1 MTSKYKSDFL
11 ANMSHE
17 LRTPL
22 NSLLILSKM
31 LHQNTEG
38 NLTAKQ
44 VEHARTIHMAGS
56 DLLSLIND
64 ILDLSK
70 IESGTMSI
78 DVSQVQF
85 KDIQNEVEAN
95 FRPVALSKKLDF
107 EVELDPSLP
116 PGFETDSK
124 RIHQI
129 LRNLLS
135 NAFKFTSEG
144 KIRLHMGV
152 AGRGWTRDHEIL
164 GNADMVVSFAV
175 KDTGIGIPPD
185 KYQTIFE
192 PFQQADTSTSRKY
205 GGTGLGLSIS
215 REVAK
220 LLGGEIKLES
230 TPGQGSTFTLYLHQH
245 HVPLRPKSPK
255 ETVVSPETS
264 TSREEGVF
272 SIADEALFA
281 PLPSDIQ
288 DDRNNLKPGDQIFL
302 IVEDDITFA
311 SLLLDLARE
320 HGFKGLIAF
329 TGEAGLAM
337 VRKFRPQAISLD
349 LRLPDVEGW
358 ALLDYLK
365 HDVELRHIPVQVLS
379 GGDAPERA
387 FRLGAF
393 AYLRKPVEREDL
405 VRSMLKIQTFLDG
418 GKKNLLIVEDSEIE
432 RNNLVEL
439 LSGDDVETK
448 AAGTAAGALE
458 ILKSGPLD
466 CLVLD
471 LRLPDISGLELIER
485 IKSEVGLLQLPI
497 IVHTGRDLSAEE
509 EAHLSTVTSAIVVK
523 DATSPERIV
532 EAVSLFLHR
541 RSTGLGAPQRRML
554 QTVVEQDTALAGKT
568 VLLVD
573 DDMRN
578 IYALSSKLEQLQ
590 MNVVFAQNGRMA
602 LEELASSPAIDVVL
616 MDIMMPEM
624 DGYQAM
630 REIRKIERFR
640 AMPIIALTA
649 KAMKGDRERCIEAG
663 ASDYIPKPVDAERLL
678 SQLRVWLCPKE

>member
-1 MTSKYKSDFL
+1 
-11 ANMSHE
+11 
-17 LRTPL
+17 
-22 NSLLILSKM
+22 
-31 LHQNTEG
+31 
-38 NLTAKQ
+38 
-44 VEHARTIHMAGS
+44 
-56 DLLSLIND
+56 
-64 ILDLSK
+64 
-70 IESGTMSI
+70 
-78 DVSQVQF
+78 
-85 KDIQNEVEAN
+85 
-95 FRPVALSKKLDF
+95 
-107 EVELDPSLP
+107 
-116 PGFETDSK
+116 
-124 RIHQI
+124 
-129 LRNLLS
+129 
-135 NAFKFTSEG
+135 
-144 KIRLHMGV
+144 
-152 AGRGWTRDHEIL
+152 
-164 GNADMVVSFAV
+164 
-175 KDTGIGIPPD
+175 
-185 KYQTIFE
+185 
-192 PFQQADTSTSRKY
+192 
-205 GGTGLGLSIS
+205 
-215 REVAK
+215 
-220 LLGGEIKLES
+220 LGGEIKLES
-230 TPGQGSTFTLYLHQH
+230 TPGQGSTFTLYLPQH
-245 HVPLRPKSPK
+245 HVPLRLKSPK
-255 ETVVSPETS
+255 ETVVPSEVS
-264 TSREEGVF
+264 ALRKEGVF

-288 DDRNNLKPGDQIFL
+288 DDRSNLKPGDQIFL

-337 VRKFRPQAISLD
+337 VRKFRPQAMSLD
-349 LRLPDVEGW
+349 LRLPDMEGW

-365 HDVELRHIPVQVLS
+365 HDIELRHIPVQVLS

-432 RNNLVEL
+432 RNNLIEL

-448 AAGTAAGALE
+448 AAGTAAEALE
-458 ILKSGPLD
+458 ILKSGRLD

-471 LRLPDISGLELIER
+471 LGLPDVGGIELIER

-497 IVHTGRDLSAEE
+497 IVHTGRDLSPEE
-509 EAHLSTVTSAIVVK
+509 EARLSTVTSAIVVK

-541 RSTGLGAPQRRML
+541 PSTGLGVPQRKML

-602 LEELASSPAIDVVL
+602 MEELASSPAIDVVL

-663 ASDYIPKPVDAERLL
+663 ASDYIPKPVDTERLL